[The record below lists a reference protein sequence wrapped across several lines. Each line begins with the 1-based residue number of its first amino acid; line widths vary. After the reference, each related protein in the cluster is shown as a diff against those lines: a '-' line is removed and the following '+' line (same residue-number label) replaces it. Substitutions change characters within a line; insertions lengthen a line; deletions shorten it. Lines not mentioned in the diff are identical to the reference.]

1 MVARRVPRSTLD
13 VGELRRHLG
22 ERREVDLAI
31 ETPKVTVGEVTTRT
45 DVPTELGLVLE
56 SIAGGIRVTGWAR
69 VPWSGSCRRCLET
82 ASGVDHSE
90 IDEIFSVSAV
100 EGETYPLDDDRLDL
114 GPLLH
119 DLAVLALPLLP
130 LCRPDCPGPE
140 PDLFP
145 IEGVAGADDVAPSG
159 EDERGRDPRWA
170 PLDLLRDQPTHLDSP
185 GGSTER

>member
-1 MVARRVPRSTLD
+1 MAARRVPPSTLD

-22 ERREVDLAI
+22 ERREVALSLD
-31 ETPKVTVGEVTTRT
+31 TPKVTVGEVTTQT
-45 DVPTELGLVLE
+45 DVPTELRLVLE
-56 SIAGGIRVTGWAR
+56 SISGGIRVTGWAK
-69 VPWSGSCRRCLET
+69 VPWSGPCRRCLEA

-90 IDEIFSVSAV
+90 VDEIFAVAAV

-130 LCRPDCPGPE
+130 LCRTDCPGPQ

-145 IEGVAGADDVAPSG
+145 IEGIHGDDVITVEEEPT
-159 EDERGRDPRWA
+159 RDPRWA
-170 PLDLLRDQPTHLDSP
+170 PLDLLRDQPTRLDSP
-185 GGSTER
+185 GGQTER